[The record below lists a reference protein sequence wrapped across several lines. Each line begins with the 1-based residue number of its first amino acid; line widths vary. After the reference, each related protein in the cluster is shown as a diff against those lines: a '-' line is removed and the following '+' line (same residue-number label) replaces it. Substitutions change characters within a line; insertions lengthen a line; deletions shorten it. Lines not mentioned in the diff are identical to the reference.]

1 MTEKR
6 KNAMLA
12 CAKGNWQREIVKDLI
27 QYGTITNPIKFLRG
41 AAKQYSKKYEDSL
54 YNLIRRIESETGI
67 KIRIVEYGSRG
78 GMWSAKYGIVA

>member
-12 CAKGNWQREIVKDLI
+12 CAKGSWQREIVQDLI
-27 QYGTITNPIKFLRG
+27 RYGTITNPVKFLRG
-41 AAKQYSKKYEDSL
+41 KAKSYSKRYEDSL